1 MRILVVE
8 DDRLLN
14 NTLCYNLNT
23 AGYTVDS
30 ALTKS
35 VASSFLTKQDY
46 DLIVL
51 DVNLPDGNGFD
62 FCREVKERRPDT
74 AIIFLTAND
83 MESDMLKG
91 YELGAEDY
99 VTKPFPMSVFQKKL
113 AVVLGRLTKQYGG
126 DTYEDGTLTINFSE
140 MSATLSGKPLTF
152 TPLEYRLLKILM
164 KNPQIVLTRQVLLE
178 KLWDADGNFVDEHA
192 LTAAISRVRNKIE
205 TPDRQYIKTV
215 YGMGYM
221 VLVYKCR
228 QKKLNSLYYK
238 KKEQRRCSTWRK
250 IKNRILRNSS
260 SRSSISTMPEVPHI
274 LNWNMNMA

>member
-1 MRILVVE
+1 MGDTLKMKECDTMRILVVE

-83 MESDMLKG
+83 MESDMYLVWGAVILKPIKCSKFVRWAR
-91 YELGAEDY
+91 LRMWQLQ
-99 VTKPFPMSVFQKKL
+99 VSQK
-113 AVVLGRLTKQYGG
+113 
-126 DTYEDGTLTINFSE
+126 NN
-140 MSATLSGKPLTF
+140 
-152 TPLEYRLLKILM
+152 M
-164 KNPQIVLTRQVLLE
+164 KN
-178 KLWDADGNFVDEHA
+178 
-192 LTAAISRVRNKIE
+192 
-205 TPDRQYIKTV
+205 
-215 YGMGYM
+215 
-221 VLVYKCR
+221 
-228 QKKLNSLYYK
+228 
-238 KKEQRRCSTWRK
+238 
-250 IKNRILRNSS
+250 
-260 SRSSISTMPEVPHI
+260 
-274 LNWNMNMA
+274 

>member
-23 AGYTVDS
+23 AGYAVDS

-35 VASSFLTKQDY
+35 AAGNFLTKQDY

-126 DTYEDGTLTINFSE
+126 DTYEDGTLTMVPYAAFHYPVIS
-140 MSATLSGKPLTF
+140 
-152 TPLEYRLLKILM
+152 LLVVAA
-164 KNPQIVLTRQVLLE
+164 IVLLVCLATPVITFMQNVKQSVVERLRQ
-178 KLWDADGNFVDEHA
+178 N
-192 LTAAISRVRNKIE
+192 
-205 TPDRQYIKTV
+205 
-215 YGMGYM
+215 
-221 VLVYKCR
+221 
-228 QKKLNSLYYK
+228 
-238 KKEQRRCSTWRK
+238 
-250 IKNRILRNSS
+250 
-260 SRSSISTMPEVPHI
+260 
-274 LNWNMNMA
+274 

>member
-1 MRILVVE
+1 MGATLKMKECDTMRILVVE

-99 VTKPFPMSVFQKKL
+99 VTKPFPTIPLRTQTGGS
-113 AVVLGRLTKQYGG
+113 AVSSTPRKPPLPRR
-126 DTYEDGTLTINFSE
+126 S
-140 MSATLSGKPLTF
+140 SSLSGMRSRTGFGK
-152 TPLEYRLLKILM
+152 
-164 KNPQIVLTRQVLLE
+164 TRSGA
-178 KLWDADGNFVDEHA
+178 KRWYGN
-192 LTAAISRVRNKIE
+192 T
-205 TPDRQYIKTV
+205 T
-215 YGMGYM
+215 
-221 VLVYKCR
+221 
-228 QKKLNSLYYK
+228 
-238 KKEQRRCSTWRK
+238 RK
-250 IKNRILRNSS
+250 
-260 SRSSISTMPEVPHI
+260 
-274 LNWNMNMA
+274 

>member
-14 NTLCYNLNT
+14 NTLCYNLDA
-23 AGYTVDS
+23 AGYVVDS

-35 VASSFLTKQDY
+35 AASNFLTKQDY

-74 AIIFLTAND
+74 AVIFLTAND

-113 AVVLGRLTKQYGG
+113 SVVLGRLAKQSGG
-126 DTYEDGTLTINFSE
+126 DCYEDGALSINFSE
-140 MSATLSGKPLTF
+140 MTASLSGKPLVF
-152 TPLEYRLLKILM
+152 TPLEYRLLKILT
-164 KNPQIVLTRQVLLE
+164 KNPQNVLTRQVLLE
-178 KLWDADGNFVDEHA
+178 KLWDADGNFVDAPGGKAAAGAA
-192 LTAAISRVRNKIE
+192 LRRSDGSAGEAGQADLCSVL
-205 TPDRQYIKTV
+205 P
-215 YGMGYM
+215 GYA
-221 VLVYKCR
+221 CER
-228 QKKLNSLYYK
+228 D
-238 KKEQRRCSTWRK
+238 
-250 IKNRILRNSS
+250 SS
-260 SRSSISTMPEVPHI
+260 SGGCRPKPCP
-274 LNWNMNMA
+274 

>member
-62 FCREVKERRPDT
+62 FCREIKERRPDT
-74 AIIFLTAND
+74 VIIFLTAND

-99 VTKPFPMSVFQKKL
+99 VTC
-113 AVVLGRLTKQYGG
+113 
-126 DTYEDGTLTINFSE
+126 
-140 MSATLSGKPLTF
+140 
-152 TPLEYRLLKILM
+152 LLYTS
-164 KNPQIVLTRQVLLE
+164 PSPR
-178 KLWDADGNFVDEHA
+178 D
-192 LTAAISRVRNKIE
+192 
-205 TPDRQYIKTV
+205 
-215 YGMGYM
+215 
-221 VLVYKCR
+221 
-228 QKKLNSLYYK
+228 
-238 KKEQRRCSTWRK
+238 
-250 IKNRILRNSS
+250 
-260 SRSSISTMPEVPHI
+260 
-274 LNWNMNMA
+274 